1 MGKRINEFKKSVRDM
16 DVFKW
21 ILFITLT
28 IYTLTMFFVL
38 YFGFINSIKSSFDF
52 LGKNVFGFPR
62 TDNEV
67 FYGWK
72 FSNYVE
78 MFSMFRVQAKPVGQ
92 MPRDVYVAEMFVN
105 SLFYSVFMSLFT
117 IGTQLMVAYAV
128 AKYNFIGKNFLY
140 NLAIVVMIIPIVG
153 SLASEMQFATELHLK
168 DSFIG
173 LCIMRCRYPGLYFLV
188 FYAAFKSV
196 SWTYAE
202 AAQIDGA
209 GHLNIFLSL
218 MLPLVVNIITA
229 VFVLQFI
236 ANFNDYQT
244 PMLFVPN
251 SPTIAYGLYQY
262 KFNSQTE
269 PPRIIAATMFTCL
282 PIIALFIL
290 FRNKIMGNVNVGGI
304 KG

>member
-1 MGKRINEFKKSVRDM
+1 MGKHIKEFKKSIRNM

-21 ILFITLT
+21 ILFVTLS

-38 YFGFINSIKSSFDF
+38 YFGFINSVKSTFDF
-52 LGKNVFGFPR
+52 NRKNVFGFPR
-62 TDNEV
+62 QDNIL
-67 FYGWK
+67 YGWR

-92 MPRDVYVAEMFVN
+92 MPRDVYVMEMFVN
-105 SLFYSVFMSLFT
+105 SLFYSVSMSLFT
-117 IGTQLMVAYAV
+117 IATQLMVAYAV
-128 AKYNFIGKNFLY
+128 AKYNFVGRNFLY

-153 SLASEMQFATELHLK
+153 ALASEMQFATELHLK

-173 LCIMRCRYPGLYFLV
+173 LCILRCKYPGLYFRV

-209 GHLNIFLSL
+209 GHLSIFLNL
-218 MLPLVVNIITA
+218 MLPLVSSTITA

-236 ANFNDYQT
+236 TNFNDYQT

-282 PIIALFIL
+282 PIIALFII